1 MPQPPTNDRSE
12 PSEKTL
18 SSGAIEVVFSWRQ
31 DRWHHAVHLRRTDGS
46 RAASC
51 LEMAPAAATDDP
63 QWPSS
68 PPLVE
73 LAEMTLPQGPALLG
87 VGLAGK
93 SHYSVSITAEPEGTL
108 LFEFACRLATPAGW
122 LGSTY
127 VMGEN
132 GASLPI
138 LIEPVGS
145 AAVLRGTTEPDWPH
159 GSRML
164 QIVPGSTDDNREE
177 SRQKGSTVQWGYRL
191 RIAQTA

>member
-1 MPQPPTNDRSE
+1 MPPPPTNDRAES
-12 PSEKTL
+12 SEKTL
-18 SSGAIEVVFSWRQ
+18 SSGAIEVVFSWQQ
-31 DRWHHAVHLRRTDGS
+31 DRWHHALHVRHPDGS
-46 RAASC
+46 RGESY

-73 LAEMTLPQGPALLG
+73 LAEMTVPQGPALLG

-93 SHYSVSITAEPEGTL
+93 SHYSVSITAEPEGTM

-127 VMGEN
+127 VTRKN
-132 GASLPI
+132 GGALPI
-138 LIEPVGS
+138 LIEPVGPS
-145 AAVLRGTTEPDWPH
+145 AVSTGVTGPDRPH
-159 GSRML
+159 GVRIL

-177 SRQKGSTVQWGYRL
+177 WRQKGSTVQWGYRL